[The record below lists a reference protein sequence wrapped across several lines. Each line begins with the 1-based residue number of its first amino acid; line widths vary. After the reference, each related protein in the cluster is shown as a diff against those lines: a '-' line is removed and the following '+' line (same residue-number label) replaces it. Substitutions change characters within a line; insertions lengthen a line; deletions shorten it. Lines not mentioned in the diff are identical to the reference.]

1 MWHRGE
7 EGVVVCLGCHSAEK
21 GSKSST
27 VSETSSQNG
36 HSTNNHGSTL
46 RRNTRLREKGG
57 KAKQNKGGERQC
69 APTFK
74 GGSSRS
80 HQTKSRR
87 TVLKQKP
94 MRAAKSQPTIVTSD
108 SMIHKGT
115 TYDVG
120 DIVSVLD
127 GDGGVY
133 YAIMRGFLQDQYAVK
148 YATLTWLLPIRPNPL
163 YFDPSLFVIGPEE
176 DSPQPMEF
184 LEFVCHSP
192 RSLHFQA
199 SYLHDLEQAEQWKGS
214 QRTH

>member
-1 MWHRGE
+1 MTDQTPTPSSAGDEPVCSRCQATSSLMWHRGE
-7 EGVVVCLGCHSAEK
+7 EGAVVCLGCHSAEK

-108 SMIHKGT
+108 SMIHK
-115 TYDVG
+115 VG
-120 DIVSVLD
+120 I
-127 GDGGVY
+127 
-133 YAIMRGFLQDQYAVK
+133 I
-148 YATLTWLLPIRPNPL
+148 
-163 YFDPSLFVIGPEE
+163 
-176 DSPQPMEF
+176 
-184 LEFVCHSP
+184 
-192 RSLHFQA
+192 
-199 SYLHDLEQAEQWKGS
+199 
-214 QRTH
+214 